1 MFLGSQVTLLVF
13 VEVTPTTEEGL
24 AVSNAIVK
32 MHLIAQGIF
41 NVDQCEEGPAT
52 PSQSEAHRV
61 TIGLL
66 SFPSLNPLSIESC
79 PCWVVGYGFPVDTS
93 PSQYLV
99 TNSTLVR
106 ILPSRLLGPQQCE
119 KLGELPTPTLQPCL
133 REELCQNQQSTQTLK
148 LRMANLLSI
157 PMAIGTTSD
166 AIDNDKRRRKRS
178 LVMQEQIK
186 IFSGKQTIACTP
198 ARKPRHEGAL
208 TVHSANHGAGKTL
221 LVRSIAEELGC
232 SVHVI
237 EAAPLLAKYGT
248 YADAALETLVHS
260 IIVSA
265 AVKRERLCILFDH
278 LSAFGP
284 MSKTEDAYLPIL
296 ISMSSYLSTLTKSLQ
311 SKQEIPFPT
320 KNPLYNLSGTS
331 GRVLQVDVCIVGV
344 VTCSDRDLK
353 KGGSQD
359 VLSIFQ
365 GGRYRLPDLTTE
377 GRIQAL
383 SAQLVGVPLS
393 EEAAKCL
400 PSLVASRVG
409 LFGRDFSRIKR
420 RLMQLGKSEISVEDL
435 ADALSTVQQTKPAQ
449 YEVVIQADTNTNKAD
464 LFSSVGGN
472 TEAKM
477 ALQDALA
484 MDPLKRRILSSFGM
498 SPPAGVL
505 LYGPPG
511 TGKTLLAKAVAKLLA
526 NAQTGGAF
534 FSLQASEIVRSEV
547 GNSEKE
553 LVTAFATAR
562 ANAPSVIFIDEFQAL
577 FTERSG
583 GSGGQLA
590 STLLHCMDDINR
602 WKDSDEVS
610 GNEAARIVVMGATN
624 TPWMID
630 TAFLRP
636 GRFDKIVHVGLPT
649 QEERKSILQVHM
661 LRMRLKEKEHLFD
674 ELCEEVA
681 SQTDGFSG
689 ADLAAL
695 CRSAAVRCLREQ
707 GDDGIVDG
715 SHFLEAL
722 KHDISATSSEKFVIK
737 LARWKP

>member
-13 VEVTPTTEEGL
+13 VEVTPATKESL
-24 AVSNAIVK
+24 SISNAIVK
-32 MHLIAQGIF
+32 KHLIAQGVF
-41 NVDQCEEGPAT
+41 NIHQCDKDPTT
-52 PSQSEAHRV
+52 PSHSQAHRV

-66 SFPSLNPLSIESC
+66 SFPSLNPLSIELC
-79 PCWVVGYGFPVDTS
+79 PCLVVGYGFPVDTS
-93 PSQYLV
+93 PSQYAV
-99 TNSTLVR
+99 TDSTLVR
-106 ILPSRLLGPQQCE
+106 ILPSRLLGPEQFE
-119 KLGELPTPTLQPCL
+119 RLGELPTPTLEACL
-133 REELCQNQQSTQTLK
+133 REELRQNQQSTQTLK
-148 LRMANLLSI
+148 LRMVNLLSI
-157 PMAIGTTSD
+157 PLAIGTTFD
-166 AIDNDKRRRKRS
+166 AIDNGKLRRKRS
-178 LVMQEQIK
+178 LIMQEQIK
-186 IFSGKQTIACTP
+186 IYSGRQTIVYTP
-198 ARKPRHEGAL
+198 VRKPRHEGAL
-208 TVHSANHGAGKTL
+208 TVHSANHGAGKTI

-260 IIVSA
+260 VIVSA
-265 AVKRERLCILFDH
+265 AVKGERLCILLDH

-284 MSKTEDAYLPIL
+284 MSKIGDASLPIL
-296 ISMSSYLSTLTKSLQ
+296 ISMSSYLSTLTKSIQ
-311 SKQEIPFPT
+311 QKQEVPFPT
-320 KNPLYNLSGTS
+320 KNPLYNLSGTN
-331 GRVLQVDVCIVGV
+331 GRILKAFVCIVGV
-344 VTCSDRDLK
+344 VTCPDGDLI

-359 VLSIFQ
+359 VLSMLQ

-393 EEAAKCL
+393 EEAVQRL

-420 RLMQLGKSEISVEDL
+420 RLMQLGKSDITVEDL

-449 YEVVIQADTNTNKAD
+449 YEVVIHADKSTNEGD

-484 MDPLKRRILSSFGM
+484 MDPHKRRILSTFGM

-577 FTERSG
+577 FTERSV

-610 GNEAARIVVMGATN
+610 GSEPARIVVMGATN

-636 GRFDKIVHVGLPT
+636 GRFDKVVHVGLPS
-649 QEERKSILQVHM
+649 QDERKSILRVHM
-661 LRMRLKEKEHLFD
+661 LRMRLKEKAHLFD
-674 ELCEEVA
+674 ALCDEVA
-681 SQTDGFSG
+681 RQTEGFSG

-707 GDDGIVDG
+707 GDDGVVDG

-722 KHDISATSSEKFVIK
+722 KNDISATSSEELVVK